1 MSMYQ
6 SDYPMYE
13 ATLQNYFQYLVNHF
27 FKILPMKEQGEDSVD
42 VYMESLKFE
51 ILGFDNLFV
60 LTDHSPDVI
69 SLLAILQRLIDDP
82 SCEIAVVK
90 REVFRAISICNKL
103 KEKYAK

>member
-90 REVFRAISICNKL
+90 REVFRAISICNRL

>member
-60 LTDHSPDVI
+60 LTDHSPDII

-90 REVFRAISICNKL
+90 REVFRAISICNRL